1 MKKTSI
7 AISII
12 AALLLGASAQAAL
25 IITIEEVGDA
35 VVATVSGTIN
45 MDALT
50 ATGSSGN
57 LDNGVILGSAGQ
69 VIAGGGAFTY
79 YNGAAGG
86 EMFGT
91 NEFPL
96 TGDSS
101 TGDAFGIYAHPSFN
115 YIAVSQSYVSGAQ
128 MNATT
133 TWNNQTFATL
143 GLDETSFTMTWGSG
157 ATADS
162 MTMNAAVPEPATA
175 GLLGISGL
183 ILFGIRR
190 FYGRA

>member
-12 AALLLGASAQAAL
+12 AALLLGATAQAAL
-25 IITIEEVGDA
+25 VISIEEVGND
-35 VVATVSGTIN
+35 VVATASGTLNIA
-45 MDALT
+45 DLT
-50 ATGSSGN
+50 NTGSGGSQPSGYLNPAGGWLIGGDDSFYYYSGATGASSLGTG
-57 LDNGVILGSAGQ
+57 GVKVGDS
-69 VIAGGGAFTY
+69 V
-79 YNGAAGG
+79 
-86 EMFGT
+86 
-91 NEFPL
+91 
-96 TGDSS
+96 TGDV
-101 TGDAFGIYAHPSFN
+101 FGLLVSQN
-115 YIAVSQSYVSGAQ
+115 YILISQTYVSGAQ
-128 MNATT
+128 IDGTA

-162 MTMNAAVPEPATA
+162 MTVTAAVPEPATA

-190 FYGRA
+190 LKKTYGIR